1 MSGAG
6 CVAPAHASMGLPHLG
21 YTTSCAS
28 MGLLQ
33 RCFLKSCST
42 RLRGGMVSPPVV
54 IVYWL
59 DILRHRA
66 AATGCANPAVKSRD
80 GFWVHVAEGSP
91 AALSGSR
98 SPEGASQRRVL
109 DVPLIPYGPARAH
122 R

>member
-6 CVAPAHASMGLPHLG
+6 FVAPAHASMGLPHLG
-21 YTTSCAS
+21 YTTYCAS

-59 DILRHRA
+59 DIRRHRA
-66 AATGCANPAVKSRD
+66 AA
-80 GFWVHVAEGSP
+80 
-91 AALSGSR
+91 ALSGAAPPPPDAAEAAAPVGATLAALLVQKSHNSLLQPGTELQ
-98 SPEGASQRRVL
+98 SPRFPQRML
-109 DVPLIPYGPARAH
+109 
-122 R
+122 